1 MEKRLHSSLGQA
13 RLGGTRRA
21 PWCEDQG
28 RAPGQ
33 PGLSNAAG
41 PAMAGPQV
49 TLGTEMNLKMM
60 GWGGD
65 KRETLSR
72 KGRGRETEKQ
82 RQTQVRD
89 GDSET
94 QM

>member
-1 MEKRLHSSLGQA
+1 
-13 RLGGTRRA
+13 
-21 PWCEDQG
+21 
-28 RAPGQ
+28 
-33 PGLSNAAG
+33 
-41 PAMAGPQV
+41 MAGPQV